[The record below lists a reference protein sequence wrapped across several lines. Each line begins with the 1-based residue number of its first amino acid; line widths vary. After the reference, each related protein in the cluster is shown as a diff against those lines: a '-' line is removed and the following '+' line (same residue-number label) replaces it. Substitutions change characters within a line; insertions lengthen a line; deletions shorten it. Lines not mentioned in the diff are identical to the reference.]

1 MFEAPHL
8 PSLPTFSAPTSATAV
23 TDEVEVEDLS
33 GEDKKQS
40 KPTVIACNEVLD
52 KIDYCL

>member
-23 TDEVEVEDLS
+23 TIEVEVEDLS